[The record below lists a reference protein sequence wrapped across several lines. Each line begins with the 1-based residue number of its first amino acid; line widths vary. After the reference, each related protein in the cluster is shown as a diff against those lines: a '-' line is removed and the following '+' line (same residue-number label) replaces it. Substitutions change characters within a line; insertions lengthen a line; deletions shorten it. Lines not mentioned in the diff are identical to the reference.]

1 VLTESLFLFFGL
13 FSSKKKKVKRGGVA
27 QALEHLPSRYKTLNS
42 TPSTAKKKKKKKSN
56 ARSKEKTMKEL

>member
-42 TPSTAKKKKKKKSN
+42 TPSTAKKKKKSN